1 MTATAMTTAGGTA
14 EIGIVKIM
22 TILGA
27 GGMMANGKNASQR
40 AVIANAKLETAAT
53 AVNEATA
60 ESEEHAIVS
69 AVSGMEMRGTLTAEI
84 ATVGSAMTVGLRRN
98 VRTEASVRMGARG
111 AVTTKRKNVG
121 NARRRRNPS
130 RRRLLTRCV
139 MSIVVCCCPTNDS
152 HRKRRCR
159 LPAKLHRLH

>member
-1 MTATAMTTAGGTA
+1 MTVMTATAMTTAGGTA

-27 GGMMANGKNASQR
+27 GGMMANEKNASQR
-40 AVIANAKLETAAT
+40 AVTANAKLETAVT

-121 NARRRRNPS
+121 NARRRRNLRGWRPMF
-130 RRRLLTRCV
+130 RRQRAVLEYLAV
-139 MSIVVCCCPTNDS
+139 
-152 HRKRRCR
+152 KRRMVVWMVFR
-159 LPAKLHRLH
+159 RGRRA